1 MRTIL
6 RLFVSLKT
14 AVVLICL
21 LTVLSMLG
29 TFIPQSLEAHEYLER
44 FPGSGH
50 LILALGFD
58 DMYHGLAFQLCL
70 WFLSISTLVC
80 ILTRWK
86 STSRRLFSRLKNA
99 GEKEIKAFEVGKI
112 ISAPS
117 PERLNKVF
125 TQIEER
131 ENGLKIGLRTSG
143 KASLLG
149 GMFIH
154 IGFLAILAG
163 GLIGVFYGVEMAVRG
178 RVGDKVAIPSVD
190 AVRAARDADSLSRKA
205 RNLRH
210 FSPNAAQLE
219 DYRVEVEKLH
229 KVYMDGLASPAF
241 KVAFK
246 DLWVDHHFDESGNP
260 TSIKSWNSA
269 IAFLQND
276 EMVASGVTMVNQPL
290 SFKDY
295 TFYQANWN
303 KTYGRISVRVDLIKD
318 KADWQT
324 FVTPGATFPVT
335 IELSLE
341 NPASFSF
348 TPLKLVL
355 HDFMP
360 DFRILDGRFVS
371 VSHELKNPAA
381 RIVAYDQKGGIVGRA
396 WAFPDDRIMSASHV
410 SNLPFLFTF
419 IGAEP
424 EFESGLQ
431 MAYDPGKPLV
441 WAGCFLF
448 TLGLIM
454 GFYVAYREEWIVVFD
469 DDRARIAL
477 TGNRPA
483 EMLLPG
489 LEALEKELSEPAETK
504 PDQENSQN
512 E

>member
-1 MRTIL
+1 
-6 RLFVSLKT
+6 
-14 AVVLICL
+14 
-21 LTVLSMLG
+21 
-29 TFIPQSLEAHEYLER
+29 
-44 FPGSGH
+44 
-50 LILALGFD
+50 
-58 DMYHGLAFQLCL
+58 
-70 WFLSISTLVC
+70 
-80 ILTRWK
+80 
-86 STSRRLFSRLKNA
+86 
-99 GEKEIKAFEVGKI
+99 
-112 ISAPS
+112 
-117 PERLNKVF
+117 
-125 TQIEER
+125 
-131 ENGLKIGLRTSG
+131 
-143 KASLLG
+143 
-149 GMFIH
+149 
-154 IGFLAILAG
+154 
-163 GLIGVFYGVEMAVRG
+163 
-178 RVGDKVAIPSVD
+178 
-190 AVRAARDADSLSRKA
+190 
-205 RNLRH
+205 
-210 FSPNAAQLE
+210 
-219 DYRVEVEKLH
+219 
-229 KVYMDGLASPAF
+229 MDGLASPAF